1 MVFILRFLSSFR
13 NFIGNHSAVFDN
25 FFLCMYAFFVLL
37 HIDLGL
43 KLEFK
48 FYNKYYII
56 ELILEQKLKLSLQ
69 YILIVL

>member
-1 MVFILRFLSSFR
+1 
-13 NFIGNHSAVFDN
+13 
-25 FFLCMYAFFVLL
+25 MYAFFVLL